1 MVEFMCCTGQRYT
14 NSAADKTGHP
24 VDLANYV
31 RESDSRCEQE
41 QKKGLIA
48 CCGTVVIR
56 GNRLRRL
63 KGSTVGLMD

>member
-48 CCGTVVIR
+48 CWVAPLSLEVT
-56 GNRLRRL
+56 
-63 KGSTVGLMD
+63 GLDA